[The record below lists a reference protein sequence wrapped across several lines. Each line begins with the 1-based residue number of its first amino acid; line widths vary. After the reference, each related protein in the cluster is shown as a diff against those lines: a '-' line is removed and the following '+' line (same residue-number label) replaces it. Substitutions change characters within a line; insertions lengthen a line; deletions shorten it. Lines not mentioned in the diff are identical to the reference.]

1 MLLIVDSETS
11 DLLKPDLPLGDP
23 GQPWVVSLAAQL
35 CAMDGTVRDFF
46 HVRIRA
52 DGRQVRPG
60 AHAVHGISS
69 REAARSGVSEVT
81 AFGMLIGFAAQATYA
96 VGHGIDGFDRRV
108 VESGLISL
116 GKDTAMWTR
125 PGLQFIDTMLVAVPV
140 CQIPSGRDDGQFKWP
155 SLDEA
160 SEIILNEPRREG
172 AHSAWDDCDRA
183 RRLFLALRERNCVE
197 IAA

>member
-1 MLLIVDSETS
+1 MLLIVDTETS
-11 DLLKPDLPLGDP
+11 DLLKKDLALGDP
-23 GQPWVVSLAAQL
+23 GQPWVVALAAQL

-52 DGRQVRPG
+52 DGRQVRTG
-60 AHAVHGISS
+60 AQAVHGISS
-69 REAARSGVSEVT
+69 REAARHGVSEVT
-81 AFGMLIGFAAQATYA
+81 AFGMLIGFAAQASYA
-96 VGHGIDGFDRRV
+96 VGHGIDSFDRLV

-116 GKDTAMWTR
+116 GKDTRMWTR
-125 PGLQFIDTMLVAVPV
+125 AGLQFIDTMLVSTPV
-140 CQIPSGRDDGQFKWP
+140 CKIPSGRDDGSHKWP

-160 SEIILNEPRREG
+160 CQSILDEAPREG
-172 AHSAWDDCDRA
+172 AHSAYDDCDRA